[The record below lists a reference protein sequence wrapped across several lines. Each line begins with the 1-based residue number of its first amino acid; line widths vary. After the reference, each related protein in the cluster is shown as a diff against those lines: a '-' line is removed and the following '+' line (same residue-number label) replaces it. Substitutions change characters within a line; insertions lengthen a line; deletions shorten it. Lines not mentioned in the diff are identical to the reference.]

1 MSSELDE
8 TIALANVVLDK
19 RWPDPDDD
27 LRMLARQFLRA
38 QERIAQLESASPFD
52 HYPVGT
58 LFQKKADG
66 IIVVMTTDGKT
77 TTFVGYVPGK
87 SANDK

>member
-19 RWPDPDDD
+19 RWPDPDHDI
-27 LRMLARQFLRA
+27 RMLARQFLRA
-38 QERIAQLESASPFD
+38 QERIAQLKSVSPFD

-58 LFQKKADG
+58 LFQKKVDG
-66 IIVVMTTDGKT
+66 IIVASTPDGKT

-87 SANDK
+87 EV